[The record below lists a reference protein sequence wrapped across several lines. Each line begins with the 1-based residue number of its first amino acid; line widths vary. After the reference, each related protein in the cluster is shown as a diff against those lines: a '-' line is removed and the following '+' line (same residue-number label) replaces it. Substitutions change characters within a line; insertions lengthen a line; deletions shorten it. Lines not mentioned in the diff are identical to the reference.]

1 MAVTSIRLRQRRSA
15 GDVAFHVV
23 NTSLMV
29 LAVALTLYPF
39 YYILITSLNDP
50 IDLLRGPVYLFPRQ
64 FSFVN
69 FRYVAR
75 DPQALRAA
83 TVTVARTAI
92 GSVFGVYFTGAF
104 AYGISKSRLLGRG
117 FIVAM
122 TLVTIYFSGGLIPT
136 YLLITRVLRLHGNF
150 LVFII
155 PNLFNAFF
163 AFIMLA
169 FFRGISPEIEES
181 ARMDG
186 ANDVLIFV
194 RLILPL
200 STPVLAT
207 IGLFF
212 GVWHWNSWFD
222 AMLYGGQRLITLQQ
236 YLVRAIQSVNVSAMA
251 ADFRT
256 DAVSAQSLRLATMV
270 ITTFPIVITYPFLQ
284 RYFVKGVMIGAIKG

>member
-1 MAVTSIRLRQRRSA
+1 MKRSTSGLRYRRSP
-15 GDVAFHVV
+15 GEHAFQIC
-23 NTSLMV
+23 NASLML
-29 LAVALTLYPF
+29 LAVGATLYPF
-39 YYILITSLNDP
+39 YYVLITSLNDP
-50 IDLLRGPVYLFPRQ
+50 LDLLRGPVYLFPRQ
-64 FSFVN
+64 FSLVN
-69 FRYVAR
+69 FRYVIN
-75 DPQALRAA
+75 DPQVLRAA
-83 TVTVARTAI
+83 IVTVARTAI
-92 GSVFGVYFTGAF
+92 GSVCGVFFTAAF
-104 AYGISKSRLLGRG
+104 AYGISKSRLLGRA
-117 FIVAM
+117 FIVGM

-150 LVFII
+150 LVYII

-163 AFIMLA
+163 AFIMLS
-169 FFRGISPEIEES
+169 FFRGISSEIEES
-181 ARMDG
+181 ARIDG

-222 AMLYGGQRLITLQQ
+222 AMLYGGQRLVTLQQ
-236 YLVRAIQSVNVSAMA
+236 YLVRAIQSVNVTAMA

-270 ITTFPIVITYPFLQ
+270 ITTFPIVVTYPFLQ

>member
-1 MAVTSIRLRQRRSA
+1 MAAAKSPLRMRTP
-15 GDVAFHVV
+15 GDVAFHAF
-23 NTSLMV
+23 NSTLMV
-29 LAVALTLYPF
+29 LAALVTLYPF

-50 IDLLRGPVYLFPRQ
+50 IDLLRGPIFLIPREL
-64 FSFVN
+64 SLVN
-69 FRYVAR
+69 FRYVAN
-75 DPQALRAA
+75 DPQVFRAA
-83 TVTVARTAI
+83 IVTIGRTVI
-92 GSVFGVYFTGAF
+92 GSVCGVFFTAAF

-117 FIVAM
+117 FIVGM

-136 YLLITRVLRLHGNF
+136 YLLITKVLGLYGNF
-150 LVFII
+150 LVYII
-155 PNLFNAFF
+155 PNMFNAFF
-163 AFIMLA
+163 AFIMLS
-169 FFRGISPEIEES
+169 FFRGISSEIEES

-186 ANDVLIFV
+186 ANDVLIFI

-207 IGLFF
+207 IGLFY

-222 AMLYGGQRLITLQQ
+222 AMLYGGQDLVTLQQ

-251 ADFRT
+251 ADYRT

-270 ITTFPIVITYPFLQ
+270 ITTFPIVVVYPFLQ